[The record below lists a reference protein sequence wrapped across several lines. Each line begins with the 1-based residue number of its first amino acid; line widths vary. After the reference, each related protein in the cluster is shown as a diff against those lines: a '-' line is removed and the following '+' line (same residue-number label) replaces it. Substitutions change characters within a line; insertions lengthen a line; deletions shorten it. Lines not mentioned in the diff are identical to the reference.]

1 MTCDAGGDR
10 IPESLREPL
19 AQAGI
24 SSVIPGIEPL
34 INETSIN
41 ESSVS
46 RDDPSR
52 LLMPPIDR
60 EAGLAARLIAD
71 HAECDLIANPY
82 RADLVDVGRSVH
94 HRNLFRP
101 SVRKLP
107 AKVRKAI
114 LSEIRTPYRETVRRR
129 ISEMLLQYPYVVHLS
144 IRTFAA
150 RTASGQWQRG
160 DVGLLYDPGRA
171 DELDWCLDLSDELY
185 FAMPDLRVRR
195 NHPGRGT
202 NDSLTKAMRKHFY
215 DVHYLG
221 VEVVLNRA
229 WVARPVLRRRE
240 VLRVLANAIREVT
253 PEATP
258 QAA

>member
-1 MTCDAGGDR
+1 MALLVTCDAGGDR

-19 AQAGI
+19 ALAGI
-24 SSVIPGIEPL
+24 SSVIPGIEP
-34 INETSIN
+34 SIN
-41 ESSVS
+41 EPSIS

-114 LSEIRTPYRETVRRR
+114 LAEIRTPYRETVRRR

-144 IRTFAA
+144 IR
-150 RTASGQWQRG
+150 
-160 DVGLLYDPGRA
+160 
-171 DELDWCLDLSDELY
+171 
-185 FAMPDLRVRR
+185 
-195 NHPGRGT
+195 
-202 NDSLTKAMRKHFY
+202 
-215 DVHYLG
+215 
-221 VEVVLNRA
+221 
-229 WVARPVLRRRE
+229 
-240 VLRVLANAIREVT
+240 
-253 PEATP
+253 
-258 QAA
+258 

>member
-1 MTCDAGGDR
+1 MALLVTCDSGGDR

-19 AQAGI
+19 AHAGWNDTSSSVDAVI
-24 SSVIPGIEPL
+24 SSPA
-34 INETSIN
+34 
-41 ESSVS
+41 
-46 RDDPSR
+46 SR
-52 LLMPPIDR
+52 LSLPLVDR
-60 EAGLAARLIAD
+60 DAHFAARIIAE
-71 HAECDLIANPY
+71 HAECDLIANPF

-94 HRNLFRP
+94 HRNLFP
-101 SVRKLP
+101 PAVRKLP
-107 AKVRKAI
+107 AKVRKSV
-114 LSEIRTPYRETVRRR
+114 LSEIRTPYRDAVRRR
-129 ISEMLLQYPYVVHLS
+129 VSGMLLEFPYVVHLS

-150 RTASGQWQRG
+150 RSASGQWQRG

-229 WVARPVLRRRE
+229 WAARPVRRRRE